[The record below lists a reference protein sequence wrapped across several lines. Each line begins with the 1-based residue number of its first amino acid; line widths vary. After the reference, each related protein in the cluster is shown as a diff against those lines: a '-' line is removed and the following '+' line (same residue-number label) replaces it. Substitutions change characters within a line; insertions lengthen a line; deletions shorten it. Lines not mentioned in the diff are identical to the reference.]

1 MSPRRLFATFGVEFA
16 HSFRR
21 PLFYIMAFLIA
32 LISFGLSSGQMQI
45 SSGDSS
51 VGGTKAWITS
61 EFAQTQTMTYLTI
74 LIFAGF
80 VATAAG
86 LTLLH
91 DRETKVDVILHST
104 PLRAGEYVWG
114 RVLAVLAMFGVL
126 LAWQA
131 LTAAFFNHAI
141 PNGGAQ
147 EIRGPFAW
155 SSYFR
160 PVLLVGLPFVM
171 FFAGLSMWVGERTR
185 SAVIVFLLPAVA
197 LLVSGFF
204 LMTWS
209 PSWLSYEWNRVLQI
223 LEPSG
228 YRWLNETLLKVDR
241 GVKYY
246 NTQPV
251 PYDGIFWLNRL
262 WMLVVGVGGV
272 LLTQRSVARSR
283 RGIEGSRA
291 RRKGAAASSAVSGAA
306 WDEAAAR
313 TPVQGIG
320 MTSRPPGLLH
330 TVGAVARA
338 EVKELLRQPALYLF
352 MLIILVQ
359 VLGNSLLAVG
369 AFDTPVLLT
378 PGTSAVALAN
388 QSVTFVCLL
397 LMYYT
402 VVSLQREHATGL
414 AAVLYAA
421 PVRTGAILF
430 GKALAN
436 SAVGAIV
443 LVASLIASWIAISS
457 QHTVPFSL
465 APYLL
470 VWGALLVP
478 TFLFWTAFVTAV
490 YAAVGNR
497 YTTIAIAMGAL
508 AWTGWRALTKQI
520 SWAGNW
526 ALWGSLRWS
535 DLGPFQADRLPLILN
550 RAMVLSAAVLL
561 IAIAVRLFRR
571 RSPDAV
577 RTMHRLAPR
586 RLWGSAFRLA
596 PYALVPLALW
606 ITLLFQV
613 SQGTEGGAAKKAR
626 KDYWAKNLKTWMN
639 APLPDIARADIAV
652 KVDPKGSR
660 IESRGVLTLV
670 NGLDSTLAQI
680 PLTGGPDWKNV
691 SWTMNGRAVT
701 PEDSK
706 KLYVFT
712 PPHALA
718 KGDSVT
724 IGWKFDGSLPG
735 GASKNGG
742 NMEEFVLPSGIV
754 LTGFTPSFMPVIGFM
769 EDVGETKE
777 NKTEPRRYP
786 RDYWKGITPAGY
798 GATAWFPARIAV
810 TGPVDYA
817 LNSVGVCTSNTVKN
831 GWRTQVWET
840 DHPVKILNVICGHWK
855 ERRGHGTTIYY
866 APVHPYNVDAMSA
879 TLDAARKYYSEWFLP
894 YPWKELKLSE
904 FPGMAGYAQGF
915 GTNITFSENIGFLT
929 RNDAKTNATFLVT
942 AHESAHQWWGNI
954 VTPARGPGGD
964 FLSEAM
970 AHFSTMLLFD
980 KVLGPRERMEF
991 SKGLEAR
998 YGDRRRVDDE
1008 RPMYDVDGKRE
1019 SDETVI
1025 YDRGGWV
1032 FWMLYDYLG
1041 HDRALEGYRAFCRT
1055 WSGSRDHPALQDI
1068 VAALRPYAAD
1078 PARYDAFVKQWME
1091 DRAMPEY
1098 RIENAVKSKGGAGYD
1113 VTATVKNIGTGTMP
1127 VEVAA
1132 TAGERWK
1139 KPAAAPATGP
1149 GTAQAAPLDEK
1160 SGVLDEKSG
1169 ALDDA
1174 AKAIAESGAGTRSE
1188 QDPKYR
1194 EARTVATLGPGESR
1208 RVTIHCA
1215 FAPEKLV
1222 VDPDVR
1228 VLQLRRKQ
1236 AVAKL

>member
-1 MSPRRLFATFGVEFA
+1 MSPRRLFAVFGVEFG
-16 HSFRR
+16 HSFKR

-80 VATAAG
+80 VAAAAG
-86 LTLLH
+86 MTLLH

-104 PLRAGEYVWG
+104 PLKAGEYVWG
-114 RVLAVLAMFGVL
+114 RLLAVVGMFAVL

-131 LTAAFFNHAI
+131 LTAAFFNHAV
-141 PNGGAQ
+141 PNGSAQ
-147 EIRGPFAW
+147 EIRGPLVWA
-155 SSYFR
+155 SYFR
-160 PVLLVGLPFVM
+160 PVLLVGLPFVV
-171 FFAGLSMWVGERTR
+171 FFAGLSMWIGERTR
-185 SAVIVFLLPAVA
+185 SAVIVYLLPAIA
-197 LLVSGFF
+197 ILVSGFF

-209 PSWLSYEWNRVLQI
+209 PSWLSYGMNRVLQVI
-223 LEPSG
+223 EPSG

-251 PYDGIFWLNRL
+251 PYDVIFWLNRL
-262 WMLVVGVGGV
+262 WMLVAGLGGV
-272 LLTQRSVARSR
+272 LLTQRSIARSR
-283 RGIEGSRA
+283 RGVESARA
-291 RRKGAAASSAVSGAA
+291 RRKS
-306 WDEAAAR
+306 AAAR
-313 TPVQGIG
+313 PEALGAGWDETTVRPSIQGIG
-320 MTSRPPGLLH
+320 MTSRVPGALA
-330 TVGAVARA
+330 TVAAVART
-338 EVKELLRQPALYLF
+338 EMKELLRQPALYLF

-388 QSVTFVCLL
+388 QSVTFICLL

-402 VVSLQREHATGL
+402 VVSLEREHTTGL
-414 AAVLYAA
+414 APVLYAA
-421 PVRTGAILF
+421 PVRTGALLF

-436 SAVGAIV
+436 GVVGAIV
-443 LVASLIASWIAISS
+443 LMASFLGSWIAISS
-457 QHTVPFSL
+457 QHTVPFTPG
-465 APYLL
+465 PYLL
-470 VWGALLVP
+470 VWGLLLVP
-478 TFLFWTAFVTAV
+478 TFMFWTALVTAV
-490 YAAVGNR
+490 YALVGNR
-497 YTTIAIAMGAL
+497 YTTIAIALGIL

-526 ALWGSLRWS
+526 ALWGALRWS
-535 DLGPFQADRLPLILN
+535 DLGPFQHDRLPLVLN
-550 RAMVLSAAVLL
+550 RAMVLGAALL
-561 IAIAVRLFRR
+561 FIALAVRLFRR

-577 RTMHRLAPR
+577 RTIHRLSPR
-586 RLWGSAFRLA
+586 SLFRSALRLA
-596 PYALVPLALW
+596 PYALVPLVLW

-626 KDYWAKNLKTWMN
+626 KDYWAKNLKTWMD

-652 KVDPKGSR
+652 KVDPKGNR
-660 IESRGVLTLV
+660 LESRGALTFV
-670 NGLDSTLAQI
+670 NGLDTTLTQI
-680 PLTGGPDWKNV
+680 PLTGGIDWKNV
-691 SWTMNGRAVT
+691 TWTMNGRSVT

-706 KLYVFT
+706 RLYVFT
-712 PPHALA
+712 PARPLA

-724 IGWKFDGSLPG
+724 IGWKFDGALPS

-742 NMEEFVLPSGIV
+742 NMEEFVLPAGIV
-754 LTGFTPSFMPVIGFM
+754 LTGFTPSFMPVVGFM
-769 EDVGETKE
+769 EDVGETKD

-810 TGPVDYA
+810 TGPADYT
-817 LNSVGVCTSNTVKN
+817 LNSVGVCTSNTVRN

-954 VTPARGPGGD
+954 ITPARGPGGD

-980 KVLGPRERMEF
+980 KVLGPHERMEF

-1055 WSGSRDHPALQDI
+1055 WSVSRDHPALQDI
-1068 VAALRPYAAD
+1068 IAAMRPYAAD
-1078 PARYDAFVKQWME
+1078 PVKYDAFVKQWFE
-1091 DRAMPEY
+1091 DKAMPEY
-1098 RIENAVKSKGGAGYD
+1098 RLANASKRKIGPGYD
-1113 VTATVKNIGTGTMP
+1113 VTAVVKNVGTGTMP
-1127 VEVAA
+1127 VTIAA
-1132 TAGERWK
+1132 TSGERWK
-1139 KPAAAPATGP
+1139 KPAPKAASGP
-1149 GTAQAAPLDEK
+1149 GTAQAAPLDDK
-1160 SGVLDEKSG
+1160 TSG
-1169 ALDDA
+1169 ALGDA
-1174 AKAIAESGAGTRSE
+1174 AKAMSGAGASSE
-1188 QDPKYR
+1188 QDPRYR
-1194 EARTVATLGPGESR
+1194 EARSTVTLGAGESR
-1208 RVTIHCA
+1208 TVTIHCD

-1222 VDPDVR
+1222 VDPDVQ

-1236 AVAKL
+1236 AVANL